1 MADPKLKVEIDADAS
16 GASKGFDQAG
26 DAAERMSDRVKR
38 AGRRAQVANDN
49 FRKASRGS
57 GAFGRA
63 VQNASFQVG
72 DFATQV
78 GAGTSASIAL
88 GQQLPQLI
96 GGFGILGAAIGAV
109 VAISVPLAR
118 VLGDI
123 QKGGKDL
130 TPILGEALPMFQ
142 ALGSAMATVKEI
154 AIDFAELVINN
165 LDRVLIT
172 AGAVAA
178 FFAGKWVVSFAA
190 ARIATL
196 SLVGSL
202 ALLKKA
208 LITTGIGA
216 VVVAAGE
223 LVYRFVQ
230 LVNGAGSFQKAMDLV
245 AKAVGLSFQTVGA
258 MISRFWFNLL
268 GDITSAF
275 AEMADSLGLDA
286 IVASLNDATRSL
298 AKSWADATLRVH
310 EFGTA
315 YTKVVNEIT
324 GLMSGANRKKLS
336 LSDLFSGGDG
346 ADGDSPAKAAE
357 TAERERLAG
366 KLKAITDT
374 FRTEKEILYAQLAEK
389 TQILNDAR
397 SAELLTEQEHLLAKE
412 ALHKQ
417 HADKLAA
424 IEAAQ
429 KNQSL
434 SRASSTFGS
443 LQSMAQSFGKKGAKI
458 AQGFGIAKAL
468 ISTFTGAAKALELP
482 FPANMAAFA
491 QVMATGLGAVASIK
505 SVNTNGGG
513 GAAAGGAGRGAAAP
527 AQKPLDVFVQ
537 GIGANDLITGGQL
550 SSLFDKLVDE
560 AGDRGIRPVFAA

>member
-1 MADPKLKVEIDADAS
+1 M
-16 GASKGFDQAG
+16 
-26 DAAERMSDRVKR
+26 
-38 AGRRAQVANDN
+38 ANDN

-130 TPILGEALPMFQ
+130 TPILGEALPLFQ

-216 VVVAAGE
+216 VSLPQA
-223 LVYRFVQ
+223 
-230 LVNGAGSFQKAMDLV
+230 N
-245 AKAVGLSFQTVGA
+245 
-258 MISRFWFNLL
+258 WF
-268 GDITSAF
+268 
-275 AEMADSLGLDA
+275 
-286 IVASLNDATRSL
+286 
-298 AKSWADATLRVH
+298 
-310 EFGTA
+310 
-315 YTKVVNEIT
+315 
-324 GLMSGANRKKLS
+324 
-336 LSDLFSGGDG
+336 
-346 ADGDSPAKAAE
+346 
-357 TAERERLAG
+357 
-366 KLKAITDT
+366 TD
-374 FRTEKEILYAQLAEK
+374 
-389 TQILNDAR
+389 
-397 SAELLTEQEHLLAKE
+397 
-412 ALHKQ
+412 
-417 HADKLAA
+417 
-424 IEAAQ
+424 
-429 KNQSL
+429 
-434 SRASSTFGS
+434 
-443 LQSMAQSFGKKGAKI
+443 
-458 AQGFGIAKAL
+458 
-468 ISTFTGAAKALELP
+468 
-482 FPANMAAFA
+482 
-491 QVMATGLGAVASIK
+491 
-505 SVNTNGGG
+505 
-513 GAAAGGAGRGAAAP
+513 
-527 AQKPLDVFVQ
+527 
-537 GIGANDLITGGQL
+537 L
-550 SSLFDKLVDE
+550 SSL
-560 AGDRGIRPVFAA
+560 